1 MQTNILEYLENTV
14 KRVPEKTA
22 FADENQQLSFKG
34 LEDMAKRIGTAIAS
48 EGIYKKPVIVFMKK
62 SPALLA
68 AFFGVVYGGC
78 FYVPIDEEMPESR
91 IGLIIQSTK
100 AEYLICDNTT
110 IEKVQNLNFSGI
122 IVLYEKCIEHNIDDV
137 KLDKIRKDSLD
148 IDPVY
153 VFYTSGSTGVP
164 KGVTGCHRGIIDY
177 IEHLSEALQFD
188 EDCVFANQTPM
199 YWDASMKEIYA
210 TLKHGATTY
219 IVPKNLFML
228 PVKLIEYLNRYRINT
243 ICWVVSALTM
253 ISAYKTFDI
262 IKPKY
267 LRLVAFCGEVFPVKQ
282 FNIWKRELPKVEFYN
297 LYGPTETTGVSTFY
311 HADRIFA
318 DDEIIPIGKAF
329 PNTQIILLNED
340 MREVRENE
348 TGEICIRG
356 SCVTM
361 GYYGDFEK
369 TNIAFVQN
377 PTSHEYRDIIYRTG
391 DIARKDKDG
400 NLIFIDRK
408 DNQIKHMGHRIELG
422 EIEADVLAVD
432 GVNICCCIYVKENNK
447 IVLFYTGDIE
457 KGKLTKELKKKLP
470 RYMLPNAMI
479 KMDTIPVT
487 QNGKRDRRKL
497 YSSYMMNME
506 NTI

>member
-22 FADENQQLSFKG
+22 FADENQQLSFEG
-34 LEDMAKRIGTAIAS
+34 LEDTAKRIGTAIAS
-48 EGIYKKPVIVFMKK
+48 ERIYKKPVIVFMKK

-377 PTSHEYRDIIYRTG
+377 PTSPEYRDIIYRTG

>member
-122 IVLYEKCIEHNIDDV
+122 IVLYEKCIEH
-137 KLDKIRKDSLD
+137 
-148 IDPVY
+148 
-153 VFYTSGSTGVP
+153 
-164 KGVTGCHRGIIDY
+164 TGCHRGIIDY

-297 LYGPTETTGVSTFY
+297 LYAPTETTGVSTFY

-422 EIEADVLAVD
+422 EIEAD
-432 GVNICCCIYVKENNK
+432 
-447 IVLFYTGDIE
+447 IE

>member
-1 MQTNILEYLENTV
+1 M
-14 KRVPEKTA
+14 
-22 FADENQQLSFKG
+22 
-34 LEDMAKRIGTAIAS
+34 
-48 EGIYKKPVIVFMKK
+48 
-62 SPALLA
+62 
-68 AFFGVVYGGC
+68 
-78 FYVPIDEEMPESR
+78 
-91 IGLIIQSTK
+91 
-100 AEYLICDNTT
+100 
-110 IEKVQNLNFSGI
+110 
-122 IVLYEKCIEHNIDDV
+122 
-137 KLDKIRKDSLD
+137 
-148 IDPVY
+148 
-153 VFYTSGSTGVP
+153 
-164 KGVTGCHRGIIDY
+164 
-177 IEHLSEALQFD
+177 
-188 EDCVFANQTPM
+188 
-199 YWDASMKEIYA
+199 
-210 TLKHGATTY
+210 TL
-219 IVPKNLFML
+219 
-228 PVKLIEYLNRYRINT
+228 
-243 ICWVVSALTM
+243 
-253 ISAYKTFDI
+253 
-262 IKPKY
+262 
-267 LRLVAFCGEVFPVKQ
+267 
-282 FNIWKRELPKVEFYN
+282 
-297 LYGPTETTGVSTFY
+297 Y

-329 PNTQIILLNED
+329 PNTQIILLDED
-340 MREVRENE
+340 MHEVRENE

-369 TNIAFVQN
+369 TDIAFVQN
-377 PTSHEYRDIIYRTG
+377 PTSPEYRDIIYRTG

-422 EIEADVLAVD
+422 EIEADVLAVE

-497 YSSYMMNME
+497 YSNYMMNME